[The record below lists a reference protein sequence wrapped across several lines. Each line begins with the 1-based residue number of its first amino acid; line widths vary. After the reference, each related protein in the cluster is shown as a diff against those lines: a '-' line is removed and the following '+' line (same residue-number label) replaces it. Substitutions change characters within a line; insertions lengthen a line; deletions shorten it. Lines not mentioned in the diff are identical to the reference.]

1 MLLTRL
7 ALSFSPAAAGAGVAT
22 SSHGGA
28 PHLVNEG
35 GAEGAPS
42 ALAAAANLKPAAA
55 AAKKLFTAAH
65 NLYARYPYIQVYL
78 AVDLPGSEIMA
89 DGL

>member
-28 PHLVNEG
+28 PLLNEG
-35 GAEGAPS
+35 GAEGVPS
-42 ALAAAANLKPAAA
+42 APAAAANLKAAAA
-55 AAKKLFTAAH
+55 AAKKLFTAAR